1 MRTTFALF
9 RRELGVYFVSPMA
22 YIILTGIM
30 LIFGL
35 DFWSRTR
42 MAAMMNAPFV
52 YSQCLFSIAGL
63 MVFVAPL
70 ITMRLIAEEKSRGT
84 FETLMTS
91 PVTEIQVVLAKY
103 GATVMF
109 VLFLLLPTLAHV
121 ILVSKY
127 GSVDFSEVFSGYVG
141 LLLTTASLLA
151 IGLFVSSVCGSQVTA
166 GVISFVVIFVLLLSA
181 VIAPGISQAT
191 ALGRAAGSVVAVLNP
206 YQNMEDFL
214 RGIID
219 TRPVAYLLSL
229 IVFFLFLSVRALES
243 RRWR

>member
-1 MRTTFALF
+1 MRTTWALF

-30 LIFGL
+30 LIFGF

-42 MAAMMNAPFV
+42 MAAMMNAPFIF
-52 YSQCLFSIAGL
+52 SQSLFSVAGL
-63 MVFVAPL
+63 MIFVAPL
-70 ITMRLIAEEKSRGT
+70 VTMRLIAEEKSRGT

-91 PVTEIQVVLAKY
+91 PVTELQVVLAKY
-103 GATVMF
+103 AATVAF
-109 VLFLLLPTLAHV
+109 LLFLLLPTIAHV

-127 GSVDFSEVFSGYVG
+127 GAIDFSEVVAGYIG
-141 LLLTTASLLA
+141 LILTTSALLA
-151 IGLFVSSVCGSQVTA
+151 IGLFVSSVCSSQVTA
-166 GVISFVVIFVLLLSA
+166 GVISFVVIFLLLLSA
-181 VIAPGISQAT
+181 VIAPVISQAT
-191 ALGRAAGSVVAVLNP
+191 DVGKAVSSVVAVLNP

-219 TRPVAYLLSL
+219 TRPVVYLLSL
-229 IVFFLFLSVRALES
+229 VVFFLFLSVRAIES